1 MALFYHARARGRS
14 ACVTRIHA
22 LAALSVVV
30 LACGGDDAKPRAD
43 ADPSAATPES
53 KAPPEGDAPPVRKD
67 GTIFADGVLM
77 GTTVSLNVWLDPGK
91 DPRDAGAA
99 MQAAFAE
106 IARIESVMSEWQPQ
120 SELSKWNA
128 AAGGEPVA
136 LSPELFTV
144 LKRSREISE
153 ITGGAFDVTFYGV
166 GQLWKFDRGA
176 KPPSA
181 EAIAAKLGLV
191 GWRDIELHDD
201 GRGRLARPGMKVGLG
216 ATAKGYAVD
225 RASAVLRDRG
235 FANHV
240 VEGGGDT
247 YVSGTKNGK
256 PWMVGVQ
263 NPGAKLQREGGL
275 QPQQKPSVVLGA
287 LPSSDRSVVTSGDY
301 ERFFEYEG
309 RRYAHILDP
318 RTGWPV
324 DASRSPQSVTLVA
337 ANATDADAYCTAV
350 AVMGPDTGMAF
361 VESRP
366 ELGAIIIDHAGKVTI
381 SSNLVHEFV
390 PAPTESAG
398 VNAPK

>member
-1 MALFYHARARGRS
+1 MASKPAP
-14 ACVTRIHA
+14 
-22 LAALSVVV
+22 AA
-30 LACGGDDAKPRAD
+30 APA
-43 ADPSAATPES
+43 PSAP
-53 KAPPEGDAPPVRKD
+53 APAGPPVRKD
-67 GTIFADGVLM
+67 GTVYAETQQM
-77 GTTVSLNVWLDPGK
+77 GTRVSINVYVGE
-91 DPRDAGAA
+91 RTAADAGAA
-99 MQAAFAE
+99 VEAAFAE
-106 IARIESVMSEWQPQ
+106 IERIEQIMSEWRPS
-120 SELSKWNA
+120 SELSQLNDG
-128 AAGGEPVA
+128 AGGPLRP
-136 LSPELFTV
+136 LSEELFAV
-144 LKRSREISE
+144 LKRSKEIAE
-153 ITGGAFDVTFYGV
+153 ATGGAFDPTFYAV
-166 GQLWKFDRGA
+166 GQLWKFDPGSH
-176 KPPSA
+176 PPTR
-181 EAIAAKLGLV
+181 EAIKEKLPLV
-191 GWRDIELHDD
+191 DWRSIELDPAT
-201 GRGRLARPGMKVGLG
+201 RSGRLARPGMKVGLG
-216 ATAKGYAVD
+216 AIAKGYAVD
-225 RASAVLRDRG
+225 RASAVLRERG
-235 FANHV
+235 FVDHI

-275 QPQQKPSVVLGA
+275 QPRQKQAVVLGA

-324 DASRSPQSVTLVA
+324 DAARSPQSVTVVA
-337 ANATDADAYCTAV
+337 ANAMDADAYCTAV

>member
-1 MALFYHARARGRS
+1 M
-14 ACVTRIHA
+14 
-22 LAALSVVV
+22 
-30 LACGGDDAKPRAD
+30 
-43 ADPSAATPES
+43 
-53 KAPPEGDAPPVRKD
+53 RKD

-77 GTTVSLNVWLDPGK
+77 GTSVSLNVWLDPGK
-91 DPRDAGAA
+91 DPRDAGDA

-106 IARIESVMSEWQPQ
+106 IARIESIMSEWQPQ
-120 SELSKWNA
+120 SELSRWNA
-128 AAGGEPVA
+128 AAGKDPIA
-136 LSPELFTV
+136 LSPELFEV

-153 ITGGAFDVTFYGV
+153 TTGGAFDVTFYGV

-176 KPPSA
+176 KPPTA

-191 GWRDIELHDD
+191 DWRGIELHPD
-201 GRGRLARPGMKVGLG
+201 GRGRLARAGMKVGLG
-216 ATAKGYAVD
+216 AIAKGYAVD

-247 YVSGTKNGK
+247 YVSGTKAGK

-263 NPGAKLQREGGL
+263 NPGAKLPREGGL
-275 QPQQKPSVVLGA
+275 QPQAKQAVVLGA

-318 RTGWPV
+318 RTGYPIEE
-324 DASRSPQSVTLVA
+324 SRSPQSVTLVA

-350 AVMGPDTGMAF
+350 AVMGPQAGMAF
-361 VESRP
+361 VESHP
-366 ELGAIIIDHAGKVTI
+366 ELGAIIIDHAGKMTM
-381 SSNLVHEFV
+381 SANLVHEFV
-390 PAPTESAG
+390 AAPTQSSADK
-398 VNAPK
+398 P

>member
-1 MALFYHARARGRS
+1 M
-14 ACVTRIHA
+14 TRIHA
-22 LAALSVVV
+22 LAALCTVVA
-30 LACGGDDAKPRAD
+30 LACGGDDAKPRD
-43 ADPSAATPES
+43 AEPLATTPDAKPTPAGE
-53 KAPPEGDAPPVRKD
+53 APPVRKD

-77 GTTVSLNVWLDPGK
+77 GTSVSLNVWLDPGK
-91 DPRDAGAA
+91 DPRDAGDA

-106 IARIESVMSEWQPQ
+106 IARIESIMSEWQPQ
-120 SELSKWNA
+120 SELSRWNA

-153 ITGGAFDVTFYGV
+153 ITGGVFDITFYGV

-181 EAIAAKLGLV
+181 EAIAAKLDLV
-191 GWRDIELHDD
+191 DWRGIELHED
-201 GRGRLARPGMKVGLG
+201 GTGRLTRPGMKVGLG
-216 ATAKGYAVD
+216 AIAKGYAVD
-225 RASAVLRDRG
+225 RASAVLRERG

-247 YVSGTKNGK
+247 YVSGTKAGK
-256 PWMVGVQ
+256 PWMVGIQ
-263 NPGAKLQREGGL
+263 NPGAKLQREDGL
-275 QPQQKPSVVLGA
+275 QPGAKEAVVLGA

-309 RRYAHILDP
+309 KRYAHILDP
-318 RTGWPV
+318 RTGHPV
-324 DASRSPQSVTLVA
+324 EASRSPQSVTLVA
-337 ANATDADAYCTAV
+337 ANAMDADAYCTAV

-361 VESRP
+361 VEAHP
-366 ELGAIIIDHAGKVTI
+366 ELGAIIIDAAGKMTI

-390 PAPTESAG
+390 PAPTQSAG
-398 VNAPK
+398 TNAPK